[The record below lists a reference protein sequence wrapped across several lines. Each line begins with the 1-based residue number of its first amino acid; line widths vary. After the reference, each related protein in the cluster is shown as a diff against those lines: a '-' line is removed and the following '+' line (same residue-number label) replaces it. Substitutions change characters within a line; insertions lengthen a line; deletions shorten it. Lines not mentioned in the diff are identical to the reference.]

1 MAAESEAEFDSGTCP
16 CSILFSATCLQTE
29 DRCDYFSILK
39 LDNVC
44 SYLIFGI
51 YFLLTLSVT
60 PRID

>member
-29 DRCDYFSILK
+29 DRCDYNFSILK

-44 SYLIFGI
+44 SYFQLAYIF
-51 YFLLTLSVT
+51 Y
-60 PRID
+60 

>member
-1 MAAESEAEFDSGTCP
+1 MAAESEAVFDSGTCP

-44 SYLIFGI
+44 SYFQLAFFFINPFCD
-51 YFLLTLSVT
+51 SQK
-60 PRID
+60 

>member
-29 DRCDYFSILK
+29 DRYDYFSILK

-44 SYLIFGI
+44 SYFQLAYIF
-51 YFLLTLSVT
+51 Y
-60 PRID
+60 